1 MGERRA
7 LLMIVGVGAAVLTA
21 AAAPA
26 APQPDD
32 DTVLGIPAIVRG
44 AAAIRQ
50 HSITASESPVV
61 LFHYFNIG
69 RECEPTEVVFHIA
82 TPPGHGA
89 VAFVDG
95 EERPFAEGRPLF
107 AAADPRARCADR
119 LVATR
124 DAVYTPSAGFSG
136 EDSFVIEA
144 AEAGQTFSD
153 TIGVSVLSLSAHVRV
168 KTAK

>member
-1 MGERRA
+1 MGRRWA
-7 LLMIVGVGAAVLTA
+7 LRTVAGVGAAVLTA

-26 APQPDD
+26 SPQPDD

-69 RECEPTEVVFHIA
+69 RDCEPTQVVLRIV
-82 TPPGHGA
+82 TPPDHGE

-107 AAADPRARCADR
+107 AAGDPRARCADR

-124 DAVYTPSAGFSG
+124 DAVYTPAAGFSG

-144 AEAGQTFSD
+144 AEAGQIFSD
-153 TIGVSVLSLSAHVRV
+153 TVGVSVLSLSAQRRV
-168 KTAK
+168 KTAR